1 MANRWGNNGKQW
13 KTLFSWSPKSVQMV
27 NAAMKLKDTCSLEA
41 MANLESILK
50 SRHFCSNNAM
60 VFPVI
65 MYGCESESI
74 EQAESR
80 RIDALK
86 LWCWRRLL
94 RVPWTA
100 RRLNKSILKEI
111 NPEYSLEGQMLKL
124 KRQYFG
130 HLICRGNSL
139 GKTLMPGK
147 IEGSRRGDKRGWDG
161 MTNSMDMSLSKL
173 QELVKDREAWSA
185 VVYGVAKSQTRL
197 SNQPTA
203 IPYFIFYS
211 NICLFFLTCYEY
223 FKYFL

>member
-13 KTLFSWSPKSVQMV
+13 KTLFSWFPKSVQMV

-41 MANLESILK
+41 MANLGSILK
-50 SRHFCSNNAM
+50 SRHFFANNTM
-60 VFPVI
+60 VFPVV
-65 MYGCESESI
+65 MYGCEPAI
-74 EQAESR
+74 KQAESR
-80 RIDALK
+80 RIDAFK

-94 RVPWTA
+94 KVPWTA

-130 HLICRGNSL
+130 YLICRGNSL

-173 QELVKDREAWSA
+173 QELVMDREAWSA
-185 VVYGVAKSQTRL
+185 VVYGVAKSQIWL
-197 SNQPTA
+197 SNQTA

-211 NICLFFLTCYEY
+211 NICPSFLTCYEY